1 MGADATEQE
10 ERSTRGSCRES
21 NLFPFFPI
29 SFLFMEMKAMPWQA
43 SWKFSC
49 PRETLFAARKLNRQD
64 TEETHVFVRGGK
76 RGDAN
81 RNGGRTPSQPPTCAA
96 RQVEVPLGSCSQLH
110 VCWKRPCGCQRC
122 AQKGYCQW
130 EGSSLCRP

>member
-10 ERSTRGSCRES
+10 ERSTRGSCRQS

-49 PRETLFAARKLNRQD
+49 PREGLFAARKPN
-64 TEETHVFVRGGK
+64 
-76 RGDAN
+76 
-81 RNGGRTPSQPPTCAA
+81 
-96 RQVEVPLGSCSQLH
+96 
-110 VCWKRPCGCQRC
+110 
-122 AQKGYCQW
+122 
-130 EGSSLCRP
+130 